1 VVEGQRLMQAA
12 SDILLGWICMAG
24 IDGIERDFYVRQLC
38 GAKGSAAVDVM
49 KPNALGLSAR
59 ACGWALGLAHA
70 RSGDPIGIAS
80 YLGGSEM
87 FDRALAAFAEAYA
100 DQNDEDY
107 DALVK
112 AVETGRVTAQTGL

>member
-1 VVEGQRLMQAA
+1 
-12 SDILLGWICMAG
+12 
-24 IDGIERDFYVRQLC
+24 
-38 GAKGSAAVDVM
+38 
-49 KPNALGLSAR
+49 
-59 ACGWALGLAHA
+59 
-70 RSGDPIGIAS
+70 
-80 YLGGSEM
+80 M